1 MKQRE
6 KVSKHEKKGFCD
18 FLNQFENACN
28 QIKCF
33 IETIWMLL
41 LRGDLKLNKVVV
53 AVTCETG
60 GGGERKTSSLIITVA
75 YTSVPFQLDGG
86 MLPQKV

>member
-1 MKQRE
+1 
-6 KVSKHEKKGFCD
+6 
-18 FLNQFENACN
+18 
-28 QIKCF
+28 
-33 IETIWMLL
+33 MLHWNDLDVL

-75 YTSVPFQLDGG
+75 YTSVLFQLGG
-86 MLPQKV
+86 MLPQKGLIGGVKKLINFVK